1 LEPGARILLVMTRW
15 AETDLSSRVVEG
27 DEAWVDVRLPAFA
40 EEDDPLGREVGDALW
55 PARFDVAALSKTR
68 DALSGSHW
76 SALYQGRPT
85 PLDGDVLRKEWFTYW
100 WNDDDGGMVTDS
112 GPVEV
117 VETFM
122 TVDLAISTKQS
133 ADPDSDG
140 CVGT

>member
-1 LEPGARILLVMTRW
+1 
-15 AETDLSSRVVEG
+15 
-27 DEAWVDVRLPAFA
+27 
-40 EEDDPLGREVGDALW
+40 
-55 PARFDVAALSKTR
+55 
-68 DALSGSHW
+68 
-76 SALYQGRPT
+76 LYQGRPT

-100 WNDDDGGMVTDS
+100 WNDDDGGMVTDN
-112 GPVEV
+112 GPVEL